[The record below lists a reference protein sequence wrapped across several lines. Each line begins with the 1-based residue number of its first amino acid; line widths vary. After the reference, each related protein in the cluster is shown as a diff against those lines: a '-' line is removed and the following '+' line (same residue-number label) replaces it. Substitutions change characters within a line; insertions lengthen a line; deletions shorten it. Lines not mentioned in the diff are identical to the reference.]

1 MKSGPYRVPQE
12 RPGQAHGTQAGLV
25 FAQNIGSQSG
35 EASPNE
41 VLIFSDV
48 ELWYCIMQND
58 GMTE

>member
-1 MKSGPYRVPQE
+1 MPQE